1 MLANIAL
8 LMLSLVIIVLIDV
21 PRLVRQKLWRELLAF
36 TVIMAM
42 GYTLAFLRVFGVI
55 PLK

>member
-8 LMLSLVIIVLIDV
+8 LLLSLVIIVLIDA
-21 PRLVRQKLWRELLAF
+21 PRLVRQKLWRELTAF
-36 TVIMAM
+36 SVILAM
-42 GYTLAFLRVFGVI
+42 GYALAFLRVFGVF